1 MQYPQRVSDS
11 TYIPTFF
18 FADEDEHIHVHH
30 VFMLLYR
37 LIYGIDK
44 DIPELRDL
52 LCAAFRLYGW
62 KNTPLYAA
70 VRNQDS
76 TIDEIKK
83 ARAQRFDESGEAEIL
98 KGVRIFWSYH
108 DSLLRVPMSW
118 YRPGILEGDVICHHM
133 FRYEDRKEKN
143 PVNPF
148 RKGENPILPSLED
161 TPYVDM
167 RKNLQEVGSSSLKMC
182 QDIERVFVELYGG
195 VERTVI
201 TVGDIIQEAPN
212 VQEKYFM
219 SWDCF

>member
-1 MQYPQRVSDS
+1 MQYPQIVSNS

-18 FADEDEHIHVHH
+18 FADEDENIHVHH
-30 VFMLLYR
+30 IFMLLYR
-37 LIYGIDK
+37 LIYGIDE
-44 DIPELRDL
+44 DTPELRSL

-62 KNTPLYAA
+62 KNTPLYMA
-70 VRNQDS
+70 VYNQES
-76 TIDEIKK
+76 TLDEIKK
-83 ARAQRFDESGEAEIL
+83 ARAQRFDENGNSEIL

-133 FRYEDRKEKN
+133 FRYEDRKRKN
-143 PVNPF
+143 PV
-148 RKGENPILPSLED
+148 LPSLED
-161 TPYVDM
+161 SSYGEI
-167 RKNLQEVGSSSLKMC
+167 RENLQEVGSSSLNMC

-201 TVGDIIQEAPN
+201 TVGDIMQEAPN